1 MQKKFAV
8 LRVDEWRK
16 RSHSDTTYNYLK
28 TDGFHS
34 TDGIHTGLSETTMTN
49 IVVSTPDEQTFEK
62 DKYYLMTI
70 EELPDMLE
78 PTSGDF
84 HGRRYGKLILDR
96 KAQADGASPVK
107 PARKFR
113 DA

>member
-1 MQKKFAV
+1 MQKKYAV

-16 RSHSDTTYNYLK
+16 RAFSESTDNYLK

-34 TDGIHTGLSETTMTN
+34 TDGISTGLNETTMTK
-49 IVVSTPDEQTFEK
+49 IVVSTKDEQAFEK

-70 EELPDMLE
+70 EELPDLPE

-84 HGRRYGKLILDR
+84 HGRRYGRLIDDR
-96 KAQADGASPVK
+96 RAQDCGMTPVK
-107 PARKFR
+107 PGRKFR
-113 DA
+113 DE